1 MTQHMHPLSDDVT
14 FLNNEVLNGSLLL
27 RLVINSRRDSS
38 IIGKRKNR
46 NRVPDFSRSL
56 DSAEF
61 SKLFFLSANF
71 FDPNSKGTI
80 NFGVRAEYFHIF
92 KVRDF
97 QKDSSTD
104 CSAFLIKSP
113 FSFRMPVV
121 CNPLSVIRGDE
132 SA

>member
-1 MTQHMHPLSDDVT
+1 VTAALSESGKFGIGSRTFPDPMTV
-14 FLNNEVLNGSLLL
+14 
-27 RLVINSRRDSS
+27 RNSR
-38 IIGKRKNR
+38 N
-46 NRVPDFSRSL
+46 F
-56 DSAEF
+56 
-61 SKLFFLSANF
+61 FFLSANF
-71 FDPNSKGTI
+71 FYPNSKGTI